1 MDENA
6 FRDRLGARWAR
17 HVPTRDQLLANK
29 WLRPFARHLSEPA
42 IWRWN
47 RRAVARGAALGMF
60 ITIAIPLPVQIFL
73 SAVLAVFARA
83 NVFVAVLCAF
93 FSNPFTTPAI
103 LAAAYGTGRFMLAI
117 DDKFAPAMEGS
128 SVQMLERLAN
138 FLAEA
143 SLPVAV
149 GLLALATV
157 ASTASYAGVHLFWRA
172 RVGRRWA
179 RRSRVRKAARTQ

>member
-1 MDENA
+1 MDEQG

-17 HVPTRDQLLANK
+17 HVPTREQLIANR

-42 IWRWN
+42 VWRWN

-60 ITIAIPLPVQIFL
+60 ITVAIPLPIQIIL
-73 SAVLAVFARA
+73 AAVAAVFVRA

-93 FSNPFTTPAI
+93 LSNPLTTPAI
-103 LAAAYGTGRFMLAI
+103 LAAAYATGRLVLAI
-117 DDKFAPAMEGS
+117 DDRMAPAMDGS
-128 SVQMLERLAN
+128 SVPMLERLAA

-149 GLLALATV
+149 GLLVLATI
-157 ASTASYAGVHLFWRA
+157 AAAASYVGVHLFWRV

-179 RRSRVRKAARTQ
+179 RRRKQRRIAS